1 LKKKSIYNFVF
12 SNAFFYR
19 AGRHL
24 AFWIARL
31 LFIVSSVTLENADVG
46 LVFDPHNLSFG
57 LLVLKLNVYSL
68 LPDAA
73 YCYLIAY
80 YLTPKFLPA
89 KKYLLF
95 SLTVLIATLIH
106 LSIFIGLGYWA
117 FGVSKFP
124 APEQLGFFVRSSQ
137 TIITGAPATCFIFL
151 SIKMFKTWYQKQNEK
166 QMLLKA
172 NADAEIQLL
181 KAQVQPHFLFNTLNN
196 IYSFT
201 MDKSPKAEQLVVQ
214 LSDMLKYM
222 INDCEAEFIPL
233 EKEITI
239 LKNYIALEKVRYGNR
254 LQIEAVC
261 GNNHQGKSIAPLLI
275 FPFVENSFKHGTS
288 KMLDRPWIKIG
299 IEINDDELFFSLS
312 NSKPALE
319 DNKIGK
325 GGIGLRNV
333 KKRLQL
339 LYPRSHSLI
348 ISDGADVFTVELKL
362 PLDAIKSENKAIAHL
377 KTH

>member
-1 LKKKSIYNFVF
+1 
-12 SNAFFYR
+12 
-19 AGRHL
+19 
-24 AFWIARL
+24 
-31 LFIVSSVTLENADVG
+31 LENADVG
-46 LVFDPHNLSFG
+46 LIFEHHNLSYG

-68 LPDAA
+68 LPDVA

-80 YLTPKFLPA
+80 YLVPKFLLR

-95 SLTVLIATLIH
+95 FLIVLTSTLIH
-106 LSIFIGLGYWA
+106 LLILIGIGYWL
-117 FGVSKFP
+117 FGISKYP
-124 APEQLGFFVRSSQ
+124 GAEQIGFFVKVSQ
-137 TIITGAPATCFIFL
+137 RTITGAPAACFIFL
-151 SIKMFKTWYQKQNEK
+151 AIKMFKTWYQKQDEK

-172 NADAEIQLL
+172 NADAEIKLL

-201 MDKSPKAEQLVVQ
+201 LDKSSKAEQLVVQ

-222 INDCEAEFIPL
+222 INDCDAEYITL

-254 LQIEAVC
+254 LEIEAFF
-261 GNNHQGKSIAPLLI
+261 GNNYQGKSIAPLLM

-288 KMLDRPWIKIG
+288 KMLHRPWIKVI
-299 IEINDDELFFSLS
+299 IEINEDELFFSLS

-325 GGIGLRNV
+325 GGIGLKNV

-339 LYPRSHSLI
+339 LYPQSHSLT
-348 ISDGADVFTVELKL
+348 ISSSADVFTVELKL
-362 PLDAIKSENKAIAHL
+362 PVHQIKLDNKITAHL
-377 KTH
+377 KTL